1 MWLLIF
7 YKAISRE
14 SVSQVS
20 LSHNEQAQK
29 IKMSNNIELTLSSAL
44 WCVHRAHTLCKIIDL
59 VWDDEGTE
67 SLLGESLTFHV

>member
-29 IKMSNNIELTLSSAL
+29 IKMSNNIELTLSSAP
-44 WCVHRAHTLCKIIDL
+44 WCVHRAHTLCRIIDL